1 MNAEQKT
8 VTFELLAGI
17 ERQAGCR
24 YIDVQIDST
33 QATVGDALRVLQNE
47 YPKLHEAIERC
58 ACAVGDAIVRRQ
70 ATLPASGAIVLLP
83 PVSGG

>member
-1 MNAEQKT
+1 MSADKRT
-8 VTFELLAGI
+8 VTFELLAAI

-24 YIDVQIDST
+24 YVDVQVSSEQNTI
-33 QATVGDALRVLQNE
+33 GDALQVLQE
-47 YPKLHEAIERC
+47 KHPLLSAAIERC

-70 ATLPASGAIVLLP
+70 APLPIGSAIVLLP

>member
-1 MNAEQKT
+1 MSAEQKT

-24 YIDVQIDST
+24 YIDVQVDSAH
-33 QATVGDALRVLQNE
+33 ATVGDALRVLQNE
-47 YPKLHEAIERC
+47 YPKLHDAIERC

-70 ATLPASGAIVLLP
+70 AALPASGAIVLLP

>member
-1 MNAEQKT
+1 MNAENRT

-24 YIDVQIDST
+24 YLAVQVASA
-33 QATVGDALRVLQNE
+33 ATVGDALSALQRE
-47 YPKLHEAIERC
+47 YPKLHDAIERC

-70 ATLPASGAIVLLP
+70 AALPVDSPIVLLP